1 MVIWVNPCNEPT
13 SIGQLRC
20 AAVTR
25 QAAVACGNPA
35 TAAAAVEILAEGG
48 NAVDAVLAAGFAAA
62 VAEPG
67 LTSLGG
73 GGFLLYRQPSG
84 ANHLLDFFV
93 DAPGRGLPEA
103 TLSPHFTPITITFS
117 GAEQVF
123 HAGYGSVGVPGV
135 LDGYLEA
142 HRRFGVLPLA
152 NVVEPARAF
161 AEGGVALAA
170 TQAEVLGL
178 LRDILTLTDE
188 ARIVFAPT
196 GAVAGAG
203 EPLRNALMS
212 RFLVELAE
220 GSVAGWRDIA
230 SRHQLVAEMSEHDGL
245 LTLADLSSYRVI
257 DREPIVASYRDA
269 TVTSNP
275 APSFGGSIVIDAL
288 DRLAQSDG
296 PPRGLAHTVAAV
308 GSLAEATNHAK
319 QTRAPRSSQGTTH
332 ISVADGDGGLASMT
346 TSNGSCSGVMV
357 PGTGV
362 QLNNVMGEADLH
374 PDGFHAT
381 TPGTRVGSM
390 MAPMFVDLPDGRVIA
405 MGSGGSERIRS
416 ALLQT
421 IVNLVDHG
429 ASLADAIATPRIHH
443 DGRRIHVE
451 PGVREQLSAALA
463 ALAPVNRWSR
473 SDLYFGGV
481 HGVVRLP
488 DGNVEAVGDLRRD
501 GVGRVI
507 DL

>member
-1 MVIWVNPCNEPT
+1 VNPCNELT
-13 SIGQLRC
+13 AIGQLRC
-20 AAVTR
+20 PAVTR

-35 TAAAAVEILAEGG
+35 TAEAAVQILAAGG
-48 NAVDAVLAAGFAAA
+48 NAVDAVLAAGFTAA

-142 HRRFGVLPLA
+142 HRRFGALPLA
-152 NVVEPARAF
+152 DVVEPARVF
-161 AEGGVALAA
+161 ADAGVELAV

-178 LRDILTLTDE
+178 LRNILTLTDE
-188 ARIVFAPT
+188 ARVVFAPT
-196 GAVAGAG
+196 GAVPGAG
-203 EPLRNALMS
+203 EPLHNALLS
-212 RFLVELAE
+212 QFLVELTE
-220 GSVAGWRDIA
+220 GSVTGWRDIP

-245 LTLADLSSYRVI
+245 LTLADLTSYRVI
-257 DREPIVASYRDA
+257 DREPMVASYRDA

-275 APSFGGSIVIDAL
+275 APSFGGSIVVDAL
-288 DRLAQSDG
+288 TRLAEADQA
-296 PPRGLAHTVAAV
+296 PPKGLAHTVAAV
-308 GSLAEATNHAK
+308 ESLAEATDRAK
-319 QTRAPRSSQGTTH
+319 QNRAPQSSQGTTH

-429 ASLADAIATPRIHH
+429 ASLAEAIATPRIHH

-481 HGVVRLP
+481 HGVMRRP
-488 DGNVEAVGDLRRD
+488 DGSVEAVGDRRRD

-507 DL
+507 EL